1 MTVIVNGETA
11 ELEEGITV
19 AQVLERRFGT
29 GGAAAGVAV
38 ALNGEVVRR
47 SEWSD
52 RKLRSG
58 DRVELLAARGGG

>member
-19 AQVLERRFGT
+19 AEVLERRLGA

-38 ALNGEVVRR
+38 ALNGEVVAR
-47 SEWSD
+47 SEWRD
-52 RKLRSG
+52 RELSPG

>member
-1 MTVIVNGETA
+1 MTVIVNGETT

-19 AQVLERRFGT
+19 AQVLERRLGA

-38 ALNGEVVRR
+38 AINGEVVVR
-47 SEWSD
+47 SEWAG
-52 RKLRSG
+52 RELRSG